1 VKGGLFMPVV
11 VVPYDSRL
19 QLRLVTGTDPEEIN
33 VNSEIKEIN
42 HSINDLRIFIAS
54 NGRKS

>member
-1 VKGGLFMPVV
+1 MPVV